1 MRAGWDLFGTASYQ
15 PNIGF
20 VGPILQWYVAITA
33 ITVGHV
39 IAVCVAHLTALAIF
53 SDRRVALRSQLPIL
67 VLMVGYTM
75 LSLWILSQPI
85 VETGSG
91 G

>member
-1 MRAGWDLFGTASYQ
+1 V
-15 PNIGF
+15 IGH
-20 VGPILQWYVAITA
+20 I
-33 ITVGHV
+33 
-39 IAVCVAHLTALAIF
+39 IAVYLAHATALLTF
-53 SDRRVALRSQLPIL
+53 SERRAALRSQISIV

-85 VETGSG
+85 VETGAG